1 MTTQTVRLSNGTDIT
16 VKELDNDQINQ
27 VFQSQSF
34 TGKKLLLEAVKGTPR
49 NRLKEVTGLSN
60 HTIGKYFRTSN
71 LLFRD
76 TYYQLIHNY
85 KADIKGYVL
94 EVAGLAR
101 SQAINSLMQMVQI
114 SEQSESE
121 SMRLQAS
128 REILTL
134 AGSYKDTL
142 AQPQSIQQMLV
153 TISQLDHEVSPSDN
167 IPGGTVIDHPRE
179 PA

>member
-1 MTTQTVRLSNGTDIT
+1 MTTQKVRLSNGTDIM
-16 VKELDNDQINQ
+16 VEQLDNDQTNA

-85 KADIKGYVL
+85 KANIQGYVL

-114 SEQSESE
+114 SEQSDSE

-134 AGSYKDTL
+134 AGSYKDT
-142 AQPQSIQQMLV
+142 IQAPLNLQALLV
-153 TISQLDHEVSPSDN
+153 KIQAEN
-167 IPGGTVIDHPRE
+167 ITGEIVDTLGNT
-179 PA
+179 